1 MRTMVKF
8 TIPTKEANP
17 LIEDGSIGQTM
28 EGLLGKL

>member
-1 MRTMVKF
+1 MVKF